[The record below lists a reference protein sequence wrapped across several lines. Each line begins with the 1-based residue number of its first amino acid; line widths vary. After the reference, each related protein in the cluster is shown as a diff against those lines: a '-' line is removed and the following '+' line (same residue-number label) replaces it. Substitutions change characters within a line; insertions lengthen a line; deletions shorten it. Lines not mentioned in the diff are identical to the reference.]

1 MIGSIFLMALKSTE
15 LSISSCTLSRCN
27 TLGINL
33 PGIAAVLEG
42 GDLITILIIHMY
54 FYTAQIE
61 KQLQGNLELTVRLAV
76 YKTAGLLA

>member
-15 LSISSCTLSRCN
+15 LSVSSCSLSRCS

-33 PGIAAVLEG
+33 TGITVVLYSG
-42 GDLITILIIHMY
+42 NVITILIIHMY
-54 FYTAQIE
+54 LYTAQIE
-61 KQLQGNLELTVRLAV
+61 KQLQGNLELPVLLAV